1 MIGSQTELDGQSEI
15 EQGKRMTGTPHIEA
29 AKGDFA
35 ETVLM
40 PGDPLRAQALA
51 EKHLD
56 DVRQVNRVRNMFGF
70 TGTFKGKPVSI
81 MGSGMGMPSISIYAH
96 ELFDYYGVKQ
106 IIRVGT
112 CGGLLD
118 DMQVGD
124 LVMASAASTDTAMNR
139 QRFGGWDFSA
149 SADFD
154 LLRRVHDKATQ
165 EGLKIRTGNVFSSD
179 WFYHP
184 DADFIEKMQKMGILA
199 LDMESAALYA
209 LAQQHGRRALTILSV
224 SDVIPTGERASHETR
239 QNAFAKVIEV
249 VLDAVLETDAG
260 S

>member
-1 MIGSQTELDGQSEI
+1 
-15 EQGKRMTGTPHIEA
+15 MTGTPHIGA
-29 AKGDFA
+29 TKGQFA

-51 EKHLD
+51 KNHLD
-56 DVRQVNRVRNMFGF
+56 DVKLVTSVRNMFGF

-96 ELFDYYGVKQ
+96 ELYDYYGVKQ

-112 CGGLLD
+112 CGALFA
-118 DMQVGD
+118 DMKVGD
-124 LVMASAASTDTAMNR
+124 LILASAASTDTAMNR
-139 QRFGGWDFSA
+139 QRFGGWDFAA
-149 SADFD
+149 SADFE
-154 LLRRVHDKATQ
+154 LLRKVYEKAVQ
-165 EGLKIRTGNVFSSD
+165 RGLKIRTGNVFSSD

-184 DADFIEKMQKMGILA
+184 DASFIEKIQKMGILA

-209 LAQQHGRRALTILSV
+209 LAHQHARRALTILSV

-239 QNAFAKVIEV
+239 QNAFGTVIEV
-249 VLDAVLETDAG
+249 VLDAVLETGPDA
-260 S
+260 

>member
-1 MIGSQTELDGQSEI
+1 
-15 EQGKRMTGTPHIEA
+15 MTGTPHIEA
-29 AKGDFA
+29 ARGDFA

-51 EKHLD
+51 KNYLQ
-56 DVRQVNRVRNMFGF
+56 DVRQVNSVRNMLGF
-70 TGTFKGKPVSI
+70 TGTFNGKAVSI

-112 CGGLLD
+112 CGGLLA

-124 LVMASAASTDTAMNR
+124 LVLASAASTDSAMNR
-139 QRFGGWDFSA
+139 QRFSNWDFA
-149 SADFD
+149 AGADFD
-154 LLRRVHDKATQ
+154 LLTRVHDLAVKK
-165 EGLKIRTGNVFSSD
+165 GLNIRTGNVFASD

-184 DADFIEKMQKMGILA
+184 DESFIKQVQKMGILA

-239 QNAFAKVIEV
+239 QNAFGTVIEV
-249 VLDAVLETDAG
+249 VLEAVLEAE
-260 S
+260 SNI

>member
-1 MIGSQTELDGQSEI
+1 
-15 EQGKRMTGTPHIEA
+15 MTGTPHIEA
-29 AKGDFA
+29 ARGDFA

-51 EKHLD
+51 KNYLH
-56 DVRQVNRVRNMFGF
+56 DVRQINSVRNMLGF
-70 TGTFKGKPVSI
+70 TGTFNGKPVSI

-112 CGGLLD
+112 CGGLLA

-124 LVMASAASTDTAMNR
+124 LVLASAASTDSAMNR
-139 QRFGGWDFSA
+139 QRFSDWDFSA
-149 SADFD
+149 AADFD
-154 LLRRVHDKATQ
+154 LLSRVHDLAVKK
-165 EGLKIRTGNVFSSD
+165 GLKIRTGNVFASD

-184 DADFIEKMQKMGILA
+184 DEAFIENVQKMGILA

-239 QNAFAKVIEV
+239 QNAFATVIEV
-249 VLDAVLETDAG
+249 VLEAVLESEPG
-260 S
+260 V

>member
-1 MIGSQTELDGQSEI
+1 M
-15 EQGKRMTGTPHIEA
+15 MTGTPHIG
-29 AKGDFA
+29 AKKGQFA
-35 ETVLM
+35 QTVLM

-51 EKHLD
+51 NTHLD
-56 DVRQVNRVRNMFGF
+56 GVKLVTSVRNMLGF

-96 ELFDYYGVKQ
+96 ELFDYYDVQQ

-112 CGGLLD
+112 CGGLLA
-118 DMQVGD
+118 DMQIGD
-124 LVMASAASTDTAMNR
+124 LVLASAASTDSAMNR
-139 QRFGGWDFSA
+139 QRFSGWDFSA

-154 LLRRVHDKATQ
+154 LLHRVYAKAIQ
-165 EGLKIRTGNVFSSD
+165 RGLKIRTGNVFSSD

-184 DADFIEKMQKMGILA
+184 DETFIDRVQKMGILA

-209 LAQQHGRRALTILSV
+209 LAQQHARRALTILSV

-239 QNAFAKVIEV
+239 QNAFGTVIEV
-249 VLDAVLETDAG
+249 VLDAVLETGTDV
-260 S
+260 

>member
-1 MIGSQTELDGQSEI
+1 
-15 EQGKRMTGTPHIEA
+15 MTGTPHIEA
-29 AKGDFA
+29 ARGDFA

-51 EKHLD
+51 KNHLD
-56 DVRQVNRVRNMFGF
+56 DVRLVNSVRNMLGF

-112 CGGLLD
+112 CGGLLP
-118 DMQVGD
+118 DMRVGD
-124 LVMASAASTDTAMNR
+124 LVLASAASTDSAMNR
-139 QRFGGWDFSA
+139 QRFSGWDFA
-149 SADFD
+149 ANADFE
-154 LLRRVHDKATQ
+154 LLSRVHGKAVQ
-165 EGLKIRTGNVFSSD
+165 RGLKIRTGNVFASD

-184 DADFIEKMQKMGILA
+184 DEEFIDKMQKMGILA

-209 LAQQHGRRALTILSV
+209 LAQQHDRRALTILSV
-224 SDVIPTGERASHETR
+224 SDVIPSGEQASHETR
-239 QNAFAKVIEV
+239 QNAFGTVIDV
-249 VLDAVLETDAG
+249 VLEAVLESEAQV
-260 S
+260 

>member
-1 MIGSQTELDGQSEI
+1 
-15 EQGKRMTGTPHIEA
+15 MTGSLHIGA
-29 AKGDFA
+29 LKGQFA

-51 EKHLD
+51 NNHLD
-56 DVRQVNRVRNMFGF
+56 DVKLVSSVRNMLGF
-70 TGTFKGKPVSI
+70 TGVFKGKPVSI

-96 ELFDYYGVKQ
+96 ELFDFYGVKQ

-112 CGGLLD
+112 CGGLLA

-124 LVMASAASTDTAMNR
+124 LVLASAASTDSAMNR
-139 QRFGGWDFSA
+139 QRFGDWDFSA

-154 LLRRVHDKATQ
+154 LLRQVYEKAVQ
-165 EGLKIRTGNVFSSD
+165 RGLKIRTGNVFSSD

-184 DADFIEKMQKMGILA
+184 DETFIEKVQKMGILA

-209 LAQQHGRRALTILSV
+209 LASQHGRRALTILSV

-239 QNAFAKVIEV
+239 QNAFGAVIEV
-249 VLDAVLETDAG
+249 VLDAVLETGPDA
-260 S
+260 

>member
-1 MIGSQTELDGQSEI
+1 
-15 EQGKRMTGTPHIEA
+15 MTGTPHIEA
-29 AKGDFA
+29 ARGDFA

-51 EKHLD
+51 KSHLE
-56 DVRQVNRVRNMFGF
+56 DVRLVNSVRNMLGF
-70 TGTFKGKPVSI
+70 TGTFRGKPVSI

-112 CGGLLD
+112 CGGLSA

-124 LVMASAASTDTAMNR
+124 LILASAASTDSAMNQ
-139 QRFGGWDFSA
+139 QRFSGWDFSA
-149 SADFD
+149 GADFE
-154 LLRRVHDKATQ
+154 LLSRVHEKAVQ
-165 EGLKIRTGNVFSSD
+165 KGLKIRTGNVFASD

-184 DADFIEKMQKMGILA
+184 DEAFIEKVQKMGILA

-239 QNAFAKVIEV
+239 QNAFGEVIEV
-249 VLDAVLETDAG
+249 VLEAVLESETAV
-260 S
+260 

>member
-1 MIGSQTELDGQSEI
+1 
-15 EQGKRMTGTPHIEA
+15 MTGTLHIGA
-29 AKGDFA
+29 MKGQFA

-51 EKHLD
+51 ENHLD
-56 DVRQVNRVRNMFGF
+56 DVQLITSVRNMLGF
-70 TGTFKGKPVSI
+70 TGTFKGQPVSI

-112 CGGLLD
+112 CGGLLA

-124 LVMASAASTDTAMNR
+124 LVMASAASTDSAMNR

-149 SADFD
+149 SADFE
-154 LLRRVHDKATQ
+154 LLRLVYEKAVSRN
-165 EGLKIRTGNVFSSD
+165 LKIRTGNVFSSD

-184 DADFIEKMQKMGILA
+184 DELFIEKMQKMGILA
-199 LDMESAALYA
+199 IDMESAALYA
-209 LAQQHGRRALTILSV
+209 LAHQHGKRALTILSV

-239 QNAFAKVIEV
+239 QNAFGAVIEV
-249 VLDAVLETDAG
+249 LLEAVLETG
-260 S
+260 SEA

>member
-1 MIGSQTELDGQSEI
+1 
-15 EQGKRMTGTPHIEA
+15 MTGTPHIEA
-29 AKGDFA
+29 ARGDFA

-51 EKHLD
+51 ENYLD
-56 DVRQVNRVRNMFGF
+56 EVRQVNSVRNMLGF
-70 TGTFKGKPVSI
+70 TGTYRGNPVSI

-112 CGGLLD
+112 CGGLLA

-124 LVMASAASTDTAMNR
+124 LILAAAASTDSGMNR
-139 QRFGGWDFSA
+139 QRLGGWDFSA
-149 SADFD
+149 TADFD
-154 LLRRVHDKATQ
+154 LLRRVYEKAVAS
-165 EGLKIRTGNVFSSD
+165 GLKIRTGNVFATD

-184 DADFIEKMQKMGILA
+184 DDSFIEKLQKMGMLA

-209 LAQQHGRRALTILSV
+209 LAQQHGTRALTMLSV
-224 SDVIPTGERASHETR
+224 SDVIPTGEHASHEAR
-239 QNAFAKVIEV
+239 QNAFGAVIEV
-249 VLDAVLETDAG
+249 VLDAVLEVVPGA
-260 S
+260 